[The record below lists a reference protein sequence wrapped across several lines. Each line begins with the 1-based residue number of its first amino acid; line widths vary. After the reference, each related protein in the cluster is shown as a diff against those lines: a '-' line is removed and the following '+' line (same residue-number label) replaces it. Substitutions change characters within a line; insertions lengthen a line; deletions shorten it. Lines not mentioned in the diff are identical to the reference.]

1 MQSTV
6 SRNTYDQVPYPSHP
20 LPQTH
25 PDHLATLATLLGLN
39 PPPLNHCRVL
49 ELGCASGGNLIP
61 MALSLPG
68 STFIGVDM
76 SAQQIDD
83 GRQTVDALELTNI
96 ELRHLSIV
104 DVDQSFGS
112 FDYIICHGVY
122 SWVPPQVQEKILSII
137 QHQLVPNGV
146 GYVSYNTHPGWHLR
160 GLIRHMMGYHVSR
173 YPDDSPEMSIN
184 RARRLLD
191 FLERAAPDRD
201 QAYSAL
207 LKEQAQLLRLH
218 SDSYLFHEHLEEH
231 NEPIWFLDFCERLAT
246 HRLRYLAEAEFGM
259 MIAGISF
266 APEVQRE
273 LEELAPNLLE
283 KEQYMDF
290 VRNRSFRQ
298 TLICHDHLRPNYDI
312 RSERITE
319 FYVASPVRPVAEPPN
334 LKTESPE
341 NFASDGLSV
350 ESATPIVKAALLCLG
365 EAWPGAIPFDSLVT
379 VARARLERDAG
390 AGNEVANE
398 QEIRVG
404 LARALLTMFA
414 TSNGA
419 LLRLSLRP
427 PLLATSASERPLASP
442 LARLQAQQGRPIANL
457 RHESVTMAPFDT
469 HLLPLLDG
477 TRDNAALLEGLMDR
491 FRQGVLS
498 ISQDQ
503 LSVTDEC
510 RAGEI
515 LHQMLIEQIPKL
527 ARAALLVDITA

>member
-1 MQSTV
+1 
-6 SRNTYDQVPYPSHP
+6 
-20 LPQTH
+20 
-25 PDHLATLATLLGLN
+25 
-39 PPPLNHCRVL
+39 
-49 ELGCASGGNLIP
+49 
-61 MALSLPG
+61 
-68 STFIGVDM
+68 
-76 SAQQIDD
+76 
-83 GRQTVDALELTNI
+83 
-96 ELRHLSIV
+96 
-104 DVDQSFGS
+104 
-112 FDYIICHGVY
+112 
-122 SWVPPQVQEKILSII
+122 
-137 QHQLVPNGV
+137 
-146 GYVSYNTHPGWHLR
+146 
-160 GLIRHMMGYHVSR
+160 
-173 YPDDSPEMSIN
+173 
-184 RARRLLD
+184 
-191 FLERAAPDRD
+191 
-201 QAYSAL
+201 
-207 LKEQAQLLRLH
+207 
-218 SDSYLFHEHLEEH
+218 
-231 NEPIWFLDFCERLAT
+231 
-246 HRLRYLAEAEFGM
+246 
-259 MIAGISF
+259 
-266 APEVQRE
+266 
-273 LEELAPNLLE
+273 
-283 KEQYMDF
+283 MDF